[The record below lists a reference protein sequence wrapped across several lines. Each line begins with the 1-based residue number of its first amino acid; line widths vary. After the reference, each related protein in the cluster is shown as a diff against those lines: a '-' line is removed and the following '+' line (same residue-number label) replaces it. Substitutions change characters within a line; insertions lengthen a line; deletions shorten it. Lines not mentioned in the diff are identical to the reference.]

1 MWQVRANLVKVSLA
15 KRFVRR
21 CFSSKVADKSGGKLS
36 TICEEQSLHDAS
48 TDVYLVCDTNLVID
62 YDLTINDDPRGQRI
76 SGWREYADK
85 VAARGEYNNGIYLN
99 T

>member
-1 MWQVRANLVKVSLA
+1 M

-21 CFSSKVADKSGGKLS
+21 CFRCFSSQKKIKLD
-36 TICEEQSLHDAS
+36 IKEPVLERQSLHNAP
-48 TDVYLVCDTNLVID
+48 TDVYLVCDTNLIID
-62 YDLTINDDPRGQRI
+62 YQWAVRDDPRGKRI

-85 VAARGEYNNGIYLN
+85 VAARGE